1 MPNTVELNTRI
12 KNKISTTA
20 EWQANGSLILYKGE
34 IAIEQLTD
42 GTNKIKI
49 GDGEHTFA
57 ELPYF
62 GGDTIDISAF
72 VTASD
77 PGTSVESPVPD
88 TFGGHTIDEFTLKTD
103 IVNSLTSDATDQ
115 PLSAAQGKALNTS
128 ISSVSGQVSTLSS
141 QVAQLPT
148 DAEVNAKLSLSGG
161 TMTGQLKAQNN
172 TAYTTGQVR
181 NIFLSTSEPTSSQGA
196 NGDLWFVYEA

>member
-1 MPNTVELNTRI
+1 MPNTLNARTMQ
-12 KNKISTTA
+12 KTSTEA
-20 EWQANGSLILYKGE
+20 EWQSVATTFQPLRGEVCVYLMSDGSTKIKVG
-34 IAIEQLTD
+34 D
-42 GTNKIKI
+42 GTSYV
-49 GDGEHTFA
+49 GA
-57 ELPYF
+57 LPF
-62 GGDTIDISAF
+62 VGGDTVDLSAF

-77 PGTSVESPVPD
+77 PGTPVESPVPD

-128 ISSVSGQVSTLSS
+128 ISTVSDQVSTLSS

-148 DAEVNAKLSLSGG
+148 DAEVSAKLDKSGG

-196 NGDLWFVYEA
+196 NGDLWFIYEA

>member
-49 GDGEHTFA
+49 GDGESTFA

-62 GGDTIDISAF
+62 GGDTVDLSAF

-128 ISSVSGQVSTLSS
+128 ISTLSS

-148 DAEVNAKLSLSGG
+148 DAEVSAKLDKSGG

>member
-1 MPNTVELNTRI
+1 MVTQLNAII
-12 KNKISTTA
+12 KNRISTTS
-20 EWQANGSLILYKGE
+20 EWASNDLVLMQGE
-34 IAIEQLTD
+34 IGIERTENEGD
-42 GTNKIKI
+42 KIKI

-62 GGDTIDISAF
+62 GGDTVDLSAF

-77 PGTSVESPVPD
+77 PGTPVESPVPD

-128 ISSVSGQVSTLSS
+128 ISTVSDQVSTLSS

-148 DAEVNAKLSLSGG
+148 DAEVSAKLDKSGG

-181 NIFLSTSEPTSSQGA
+181 NIFLSTSEPTSSQGG

>member
-49 GDGEHTFA
+49 GDGESTFA

-62 GGDTIDISAF
+62 GGDTVDLSAF

-128 ISSVSGQVSTLSS
+128 ISALSS

-148 DAEVNAKLSLSGG
+148 DAEVSAKLDKSGG